1 MKERVSSIERWQLP
15 IAAKHTEAFDMN
27 LEDSIR
33 EVREKY
39 QQLGRPLNEL
49 QRRHWAALEA
59 LRLGRGGM
67 TIVSKALQI
76 SPNTIKRG
84 IQEVR
89 AGQGDSPTFA
99 ITRIRKP
106 GGGRKSKSLPH
117 DHSTPTESVPN
128 TADPEPHRAAS
139 PAFHQCDSH
148 STPSAVDSAQ
158 SGLQP
163 ADEQKNQSAGP

>member
-1 MKERVSSIERWQLP
+1 
-15 IAAKHTEAFDMN
+15 MN
-27 LEDSIR
+27 QEDSIR

-59 LRLGRGGM
+59 LQLGRGGM

-84 IQEVR
+84 IQEIS
-89 AGQGDSPTFA
+89 AGQGDSRTFA

-106 GGGRKSKSLPH
+106 GGGRKSNSLSH
-117 DHSTPTESVPN
+117 DHSTPTESVPS
-128 TADPEPHRAAS
+128 TAD
-139 PAFHQCDSH
+139 
-148 STPSAVDSAQ
+148 T
-158 SGLQP
+158 
-163 ADEQKNQSAGP
+163 